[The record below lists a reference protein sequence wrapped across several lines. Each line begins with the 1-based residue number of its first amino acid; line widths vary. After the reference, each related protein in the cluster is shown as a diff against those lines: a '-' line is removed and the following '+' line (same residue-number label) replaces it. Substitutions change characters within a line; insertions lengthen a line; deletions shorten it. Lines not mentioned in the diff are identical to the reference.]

1 MLARLIGGVS
11 SIFVLLFV
19 HFWVGVGL
27 VVFYL
32 LLSVGY
38 YFYLYRLALS
48 VFLLAASVQPL
59 AGKPVGRAPAADGGE
74 NLS

>member
-1 MLARLIGGVS
+1 MLKVELKPSVLASRLLFFMLARLIGGAV

-27 VVFYL
+27 VVLYL
-32 LLSVGY
+32 FLSVGY

-48 VFLLAASVQPL
+48 VFLLAANV
-59 AGKPVGRAPAADGGE
+59 
-74 NLS
+74 